1 MADNGSI
8 KKSCYCRAAV
18 ENFDVA
24 KRDGE
29 RSLIL
34 ELDTAALFK
43 KRAIVS
49 FFAIFT
55 RVFTNDSIIHAI
67 EKFIYVRE
75 LKSFLRT
82 LSLKYEQRIRRFFHL
97 YIYSW

>member
-49 FFAIFT
+49 FFAIYERFDNS
-55 RVFTNDSIIHAI
+55 RDR
-67 EKFIYVRE
+67 EIY
-75 LKSFLRT
+75 LRAGIKIV
-82 LSLKYEQRIRRFFHL
+82 SSNPFSQI
-97 YIYSW
+97 